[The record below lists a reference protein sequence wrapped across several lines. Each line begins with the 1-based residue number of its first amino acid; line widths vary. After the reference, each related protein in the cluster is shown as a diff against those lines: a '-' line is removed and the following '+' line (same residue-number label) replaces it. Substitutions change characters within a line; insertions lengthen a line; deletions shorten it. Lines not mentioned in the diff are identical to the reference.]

1 MLPRSTEIQPYV
13 AQIRPPQ
20 NTHTPPLPPLS
31 LPRKRSKTPGVWGVP
46 ILYLVKLTTFFFCK
60 IQHFCE
66 FYQVFQQVLSSPR
79 KVPPRNRPRSKD
91 RCARLVRPTPKA
103 NYVWFSMIP
112 NEYNTTTWFL
122 NGPSLGNDGLESGRD
137 LWNCIRSSERWPR
150 LRPRKE
156 LGFRERWQTQVA
168 GYNLGNHVTWFP

>member
-1 MLPRSTEIQPYV
+1 MSLRFV
-13 AQIRPPQ
+13 PPK
-20 NTHTPPLPPLS
+20 THTHPPSHHLAYPENAGGLGGS
-31 LPRKRSKTPGVWGVP
+31 DSILGKTHN
-46 ILYLVKLTTFFFCK
+46 IFFCK